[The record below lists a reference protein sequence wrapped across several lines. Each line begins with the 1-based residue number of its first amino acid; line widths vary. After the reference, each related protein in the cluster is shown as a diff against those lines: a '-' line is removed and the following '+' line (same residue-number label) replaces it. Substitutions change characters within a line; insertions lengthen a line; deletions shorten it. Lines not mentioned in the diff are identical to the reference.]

1 MQFLVILA
9 ASVILMALIFLSLG
23 LKSLLSRNKSSK
35 ITSCDSTG
43 GNESGC
49 GCCNA
54 ENCFYR

>member
-23 LKSLLSRNKSSK
+23 LKSLLSRNKRSK
-35 ITSCDSTG
+35 ITSCDSAG
-43 GNESGC
+43 ENEPGC
-49 GCCNA
+49 GCGNA